1 MHGSSRH
8 GSPRPVAMGDSS
20 PAAGPA
26 DVQHLTGLLEPV
38 VSARGMDLE
47 TVRITAIGRRR
58 LLRVVVDADGGVSLD
73 DITLIS
79 RVLSDELDANGA
91 MGEAPYTLE
100 VTSPGVERP
109 LTEPRHWRRA
119 AGRLVRATLVPRS
132 APRTDN
138 PGRPATG
145 NPGRPA
151 TGNPGRSASASPGRP
166 ATIEGRV
173 LAAGPNGVLLEVAGE
188 QREFGYAELGP
199 GKIVLEFTRAATGA
213 DGGRSDGH

>member
-1 MHGSSRH
+1 
-8 GSPRPVAMGDSS
+8 VATGDSS

-26 DVQHLTGLLEPV
+26 EAQHLAGLLGPV

-47 TVRITAIGRRR
+47 TVRITAVGRRR

-100 VTSPGVERP
+100 VTSPGVDRP

-119 AGRLVRATLVPRS
+119 AGRLVRATLAPRS

-138 PGRPATG
+138 PGR
-145 NPGRPA
+145 
-151 TGNPGRSASASPGRP
+151 S

-173 LAAGPNGVLLEVAGE
+173 LAAGPSGVLLEVAGE
-188 QREFGYAELGP
+188 QREFSYAELGP
-199 GKIVLEFTRAATGA
+199 GKILLEFTRAVTGA

>member
-8 GSPRPVAMGDSS
+8 GSPRPVATGDSS
-20 PAAGPA
+20 PAAGPSSPA
-26 DVQHLTGLLEPV
+26 RCCASAGPV

-47 TVRITAIGRRR
+47 TVRITAVGRRR

-100 VTSPGVERP
+100 VTSPGVDRP

-119 AGRLVRATLVPRS
+119 AGRLVRATLAPRS

-138 PGRPATG
+138 PGR
-145 NPGRPA
+145 
-151 TGNPGRSASASPGRP
+151 S

-173 LAAGPNGVLLEVAGE
+173 LAAGPSGVLLEVAGE
-188 QREFGYAELGP
+188 QREFSYAELGP
-199 GKIVLEFTRAATGA
+199 GKILLEFTRAVTGA